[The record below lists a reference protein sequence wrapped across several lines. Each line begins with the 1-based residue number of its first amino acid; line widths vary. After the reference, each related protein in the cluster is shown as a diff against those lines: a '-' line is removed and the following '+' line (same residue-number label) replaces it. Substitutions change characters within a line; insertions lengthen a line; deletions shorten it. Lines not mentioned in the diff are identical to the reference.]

1 LLALVAVG
9 GTAFFQQQPV
19 FRVTVDR
26 VRLDALVTAAGRP
39 VQGLGATDFEVLD
52 NGVRQRVD
60 VATAAGDVTVVL
72 VLDTSGS
79 VEGARL
85 EQLITASQ
93 TVLGLLGPGDTASL
107 ITFSDRMALGA
118 GPVRDP
124 AAVRAALVGAQAGGR
139 TAMWDALFAGLSFA
153 ASDTGRSL
161 VLLFTDGLDNASW
174 LTEKQVTDSL
184 KRAESVVYAVQPM
197 VETARN
203 VSTLV
208 QDRLRKVAVQT
219 GGSLL
224 EAEWSERL
232 SQQFAA
238 IVTEFRSRYL
248 LLYEPAGVG
257 RDDGWHRVE
266 VRVKGRS
273 ANVQVRP
280 GYYATPPSQPR

>member
-1 LLALVAVG
+1 
-9 GTAFFQQQPV
+9 
-19 FRVTVDR
+19 
-26 VRLDALVTAAGRP
+26 
-39 VQGLGATDFEVLD
+39 
-52 NGVRQRVD
+52 
-60 VATAAGDVTVVL
+60 
-72 VLDTSGS
+72 
-79 VEGARL
+79 
-85 EQLITASQ
+85 
-93 TVLGLLGPGDTASL
+93 
-107 ITFSDRMALGA
+107 
-118 GPVRDP
+118 
-124 AAVRAALVGAQAGGR
+124 
-139 TAMWDALFAGLSFA
+139 MWDALFAGLSFA

-174 LTEKQVTDSL
+174 LTEKQVTESL
-184 KRAESVVYAVQPM
+184 KRAESVVYVVYPAVEGTGTLLLQ
-197 VETARN
+197 AR
-203 VSTLV
+203 
-208 QDRLRKVAVQT
+208 DRLRKVADQS

-280 GYYATPPSQPR
+280 GYYATPPGQPR